1 VTRPLAGAWLDVEGT
16 RSRGSLHGLRVLDLS
31 RVLAGPYCTQLLGD
45 HGADVIK
52 VEGPGGD
59 ETRGWGPPFTDDGT
73 ATYFYGINRNK
84 RNLGLDLK
92 RPQDREVVRRLLVDA
107 DVVVENFKAGTMAG
121 WGLDH
126 EALAAEHPRLVYC
139 RITGFGVDGPMGG
152 LPGYDAAL
160 QAFGGLMSVNGD
172 ADGPALR
179 VGVPIVDLV
188 AANLAFS
195 GILLALLERGVS
207 DRGQLVDITLLD
219 AVASI
224 LHPHAAG
231 WLWSG
236 AVPQRTGAIHPMVVP
251 YQVFTTDTGPFFV
264 AAANDRQ
271 FLTLMTVL
279 GHPELAADPRYLTN
293 PDRVTHRVALSAE
306 LARLIAP
313 LDGDAL
319 MRELLLA
326 GVPAMPVQDIGQA
339 LSEPQVAHRGL
350 VIDRPD
356 YRGVG
361 LSIALQRTP
370 GGVRTPPL
378 ARGADNR
385 EILAGLGYSADEL
398 DDLDRR

>member
-1 VTRPLAGAWLDVEGT
+1 VPHQLRGAWLDVDGAQ
-16 RSRGSLHGLRVLDLS
+16 SRGSLHGLRVLDLS

-92 RPQDREVVRRLLVDA
+92 RPRDREVVRRLLVDA

-126 EALAAEHPRLVYC
+126 EALAARHPRLVYC

-236 AVPQRTGAIHPMVVP
+236 AIPQRTGAIHPMVVP
-251 YQVFTTDTGPFFV
+251 YQVFATDTGPFFV

-279 GHPELAADPRYLTN
+279 GHPELAAEPRYLTN

-339 LSEPQVAHRGL
+339 LSAPQVAHRGL
-350 VIDRPD
+350 VIDRQD

-385 EILAGLGYSADEL
+385 EILAGLGYSGDAL